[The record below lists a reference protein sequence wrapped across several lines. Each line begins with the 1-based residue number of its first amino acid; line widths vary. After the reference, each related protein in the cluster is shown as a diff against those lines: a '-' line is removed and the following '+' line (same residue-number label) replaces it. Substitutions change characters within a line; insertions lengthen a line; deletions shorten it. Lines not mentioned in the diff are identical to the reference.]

1 MKARMARFP
10 TRKSLLAAAVLAAA
24 TSVAARAEAACP
36 AYPSD
41 VPGWEGLS
49 HAAVVGYVDSQ
60 FANDWQRYE
69 DALIASLN
77 ALTEIHR
84 SSGVA
89 VVDGGRRLAGAE
101 LGRYID
107 RLTQRI
113 GITRCLARTESA
125 RVAAVEAPTGRS
137 EQVAA
142 FETAAG
148 DAPATQAETAAP
160 RTLPTAS
167 ASDGDAGSRLAL
179 GSGDFRVD
187 VRTQCQG
194 DQGMLRIV
202 NSGPKWPGRAR
213 LVIRDAAAP
222 DDKPVALRMLR
233 MVEGQTA
240 TFYVDR
246 SLGLI
251 VSIVPT
257 WGGGELVRE
266 LPPSCSGGA

>member
-1 MKARMARFP
+1 MVRLP
-10 TRKSLLAAAVLAAA
+10 TRKSLLAAAVLAVAA
-24 TSVAARAEAACP
+24 LVAARAEAACP

-49 HAAVVGYVDSQ
+49 HASVVSYVEGRFD
-60 FANDWQRYE
+60 NDWQHYE

-125 RVAAVEAPTGRS
+125 RLAAVEAPMVRS

-148 DAPATQAETAAP
+148 NTQSTAPETAAP
-160 RTLPTAS
+160 RALPTPA
-167 ASDGDAGSRLAL
+167 ASDGDTGNQLAL
-179 GSGDFRVD
+179 GGGDFRVD

-202 NSGPKWPGRAR
+202 NSGPKWPGRAQ

-222 DDKPVALRMLR
+222 AGKPVALRILR

-246 SLGLI
+246 SQGLI

-257 WGGGELVRE
+257 WGSGELVQQ